1 MVTTDAIRGMLLPI
15 PTVFDG
21 TGEVDEPLMRD
32 MTQFYV
38 GTGVHGFFVAGSY
51 GQGPAMRPDQRK
63 AVAKLI
69 VEEVRGRIPVVVH
82 IGAVEPYT
90 AIDLGVH
97 AREIGADAVGMVGPY
112 YYSDHTV
119 DEVVL
124 HYQRVDAAVQLPM
137 LVYNNP
143 GYQGYPIDL
152 PLMQRL
158 CTTVPRIF
166 GAKIAMGTIDDV
178 RRYVEGIPGFA
189 AFALSSGLM
198 PGMLHGIRGTISPPL
213 TLVPE
218 LGVDLVRAID
228 ERRDADATRL
238 QEQVREVETVLVR
251 VWKQYGRT
259 PYAEGLR
266 ALGFTIKEYPRW
278 PTMPL
283 PEEERGPLLDLLKRA
298 RLATVA

>member
-1 MVTTDAIRGMLLPI
+1 MSVTDAIRGLLLPL
-15 PTVFDG
+15 PTFFDG
-21 TGEVDEPLMRD
+21 TGEVDAPLMRD

-38 GTGVHGFFVAGSY
+38 DKGVNGFFVCGSY
-51 GQGPAMRPDQRK
+51 GQGPAMRPDQRQQ
-63 AVAKLI
+63 VAALV
-69 VEEVRGRIPVVVH
+69 VEEVRGRIPVVIH

-90 AIDLGVH
+90 AIELGLH
-97 AREIGADAVGMVGPY
+97 ARDIGATAVGMVGPY
-112 YYSDHTV
+112 YYSDHIP

-124 HYQRVDAAVQLPM
+124 HFQRVDAAVQLPL

-143 GYQGYPIDL
+143 GYQGYAITL
-152 PLMQRL
+152 PLMQRM
-158 CTTVPRIF
+158 CAAMPRIF
-166 GAKIAMGTIDDV
+166 GGKLAMGTIDDA
-178 RRYVEGIPGFA
+178 RQYIEGIPGFA

-198 PGMLHGIRGTISPPL
+198 PGMLQGIRGTISPPL

-228 ERRDADATRL
+228 ERRDADATRI
-238 QEQVREVETVLVR
+238 QEQVREVEKVLIR

-266 ALGFTIKEYPRW
+266 ALGFAIKEYPRW
-278 PTMPL
+278 PTIPL

-298 RLATVA
+298 RLAAVA